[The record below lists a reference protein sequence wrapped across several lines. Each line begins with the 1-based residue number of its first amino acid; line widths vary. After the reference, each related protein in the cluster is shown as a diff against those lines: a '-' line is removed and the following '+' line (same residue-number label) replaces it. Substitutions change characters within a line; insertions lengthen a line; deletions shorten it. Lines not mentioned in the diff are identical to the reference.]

1 LVLGAEAILES
12 YAVAVTQVQMIE
24 AALRK
29 ASPGIDER
37 YQRLMRM
44 HRQAVAVT
52 ASWQR
57 S

>member
-1 LVLGAEAILES
+1 
-12 YAVAVTQVQMIE
+12 VAVTQVQMIE